1 MTATFVQNQSA
12 TLLAP
17 DSALSAP
24 RTTQR
29 LANTGTTESTNATAL
44 TNNAFATIRV
54 GATPIRIVWRGSTGT
69 GSNVATT
76 DLILGSYV
84 SVDWLVEAGTDFVAI
99 EAADGSSAYE
109 AHVYTSS
116 Y

>member
-1 MTATFVQNQSA
+1 MGANYLVNQSA
-12 TLLAP
+12 QLLAP

-44 TNNAFATIRV
+44 TNNAFATIQV
-54 GATPIRIVWRGSTGT
+54 GATPIRIVWRGTTGT
-69 GSNVATT
+69 GSVVATT
-76 DLILGSYV
+76 DLILGAYV
-84 SVDWLVEAGTDFVAI
+84 SKDWFVEAGTDFVAI
-99 EAADGSSAYE
+99 EAADGASAYE
-109 AHVYTSS
+109 AHVFTSS